1 MKSVVC
7 VIVWDNYSIL
17 WINYPEIPTNGSE
30 AHSQLYIEPQNLG
43 RITGIVQKFLTYLMF
58 ANLHFP

>member
-30 AHSQLYIEPQNLG
+30 AHSQLYNNKIWVGLSQ
-43 RITGIVQKFLTYLMF
+43 LTK
-58 ANLHFP
+58 NS

>member
-30 AHSQLYIEPQNLG
+30 AHSQIYIEPQNLG
-43 RITGIVQKFLTYLMF
+43 RITPIGQKFLT
-58 ANLHFP
+58 